1 MGLVSSVKGK
11 MVMRQKLARSGMKRE
26 AKKREEG
33 GRRRVSNSKNENQQP
48 TIILCTGSTYCIGFS
63 GSQSYFNHVAQNNL
77 LPQNP
82 VLRTAGPS
90 IFLSHGSLQM
100 EYKQCLFIRN

>member
-33 GRRRVSNSKNENQQP
+33 GRRRVSNSKNENQQSFF
-48 TIILCTGSTYCIGFS
+48 ST
-63 GSQSYFNHVAQNNL
+63 
-77 LPQNP
+77 
-82 VLRTAGPS
+82 VLAFQG
-90 IFLSHGSLQM
+90 LSHISIMLHRIIYCHKIRFLGLLDPQFFFHTVPCKWSTNNASL
-100 EYKQCLFIRN
+100 

>member
-1 MGLVSSVKGK
+1 MMGLVSSVKGK

-48 TIILCTGSTYCIGFS
+48 TIMLCTGSTYCIGFS
-63 GSQSYFNHVAQNNL
+63 GSQSYFNHVAQSIIYCHKIRFLGLLDPQFFFHTVPCKWSTNN
-77 LPQNP
+77 
-82 VLRTAGPS
+82 A
-90 IFLSHGSLQM
+90 SL
-100 EYKQCLFIRN
+100 